1 MVCGPSRS
9 SSLLFATQLAF
20 QYGIVHSYSSLQT
33 PLPLSLA
40 YLSYG
45 MPKETG
51 HTDSDPQH
59 QGDFQNGD
67 FEAERDQVQQEVA
80 LAKKSSRA
88 SLPAPTGL
96 KRRSSAR
103 TLPQPEDADRVTS
116 GKPHPDGNGQDRET
130 MELANMGQ
138 KTNEKAGQLD
148 ASNTSQQGD
157 RNDPAQRE
165 WEQHMSN
172 LREQG
177 ETGIGMNDNDYGRTG
192 DVQAQAELQNG
203 TEGQAYDESEGV
215 VETSGRNKT
224 EFAHDAFAHPAS
236 KEPLRTIWLPEDDLG
251 LASEECRDNR
261 SIGITSTCADA
272 YLNRKVRDVFSIS
285 RLLRV
290 DREARSIRTGESR
303 DYRTATRRL

>member
-1 MVCGPSRS
+1 
-9 SSLLFATQLAF
+9 
-20 QYGIVHSYSSLQT
+20 
-33 PLPLSLA
+33 
-40 YLSYG
+40 

-59 QGDFQNGD
+59 QGDFQSGD
-67 FEAERDQVQQEVA
+67 LEAERDRVQQEVT

-88 SLPAPTGL
+88 SLPAPPGL
-96 KRRSSAR
+96 NRRSSAR
-103 TLPQPEDADRVTS
+103 TLPQPEDADHVTRGGTRPEGS
-116 GKPHPDGNGQDRET
+116 SQERQT
-130 MELANMGQ
+130 IELANMGQ

-148 ASNTSQQGD
+148 ASNTLQQGD
-157 RNDPAQRE
+157 MDDSAQRE

-177 ETGIGMNDNDYGRTG
+177 KTGAGMTDHDDENHHERTG
-192 DVQAQAELQNG
+192 ELQTEADLPNG
-203 TEGQAYDESEGV
+203 PEGQAYDESEGV

-224 EFAHDAFAHPAS
+224 EFANDAFAHPAS

-272 YLNRKVRDVFSIS
+272 YLNRKV
-285 RLLRV
+285 
-290 DREARSIRTGESR
+290 
-303 DYRTATRRL
+303 